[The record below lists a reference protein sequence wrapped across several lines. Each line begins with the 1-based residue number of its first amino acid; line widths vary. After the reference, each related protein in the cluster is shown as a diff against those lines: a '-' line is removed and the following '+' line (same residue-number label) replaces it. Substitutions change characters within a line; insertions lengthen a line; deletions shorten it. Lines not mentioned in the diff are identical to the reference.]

1 MNGPGAP
8 LRRGAAVLR
17 RDGQHTG
24 KITRRRT
31 STLLIQLRAETKE
44 GKR

>member
-17 RDGQHTG
+17 RDGQHIG

-31 STLLIQLRAETKE
+31 STPPIPLRVETKE